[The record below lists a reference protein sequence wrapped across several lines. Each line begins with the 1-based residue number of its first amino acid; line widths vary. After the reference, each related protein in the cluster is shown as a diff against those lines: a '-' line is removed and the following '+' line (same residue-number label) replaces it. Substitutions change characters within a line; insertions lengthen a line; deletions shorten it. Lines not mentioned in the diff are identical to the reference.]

1 MIHFYDQKE
10 VRSLK
15 GLQIVICDF
24 KNINERLI
32 LIRWQCRPRVKIHYR
47 QNKTT
52 CKVFEKICFSNSEK
66 FSKYESR
73 SFLLHFDIHIR
84 FG

>member
-32 LIRWQCRPRVKIHYR
+32 LIR
-47 QNKTT
+47 
-52 CKVFEKICFSNSEK
+52 
-66 FSKYESR
+66 
-73 SFLLHFDIHIR
+73 
-84 FG
+84 